1 LQESS
6 DFAATTPIM
15 KKIQDEWKQIGHV
28 PRKHSDK
35 IWKEFKDACNHYFDK
50 LKEQKDEH
58 SVEEIES
65 FDKKKSYLETL
76 REYQLTGDHKTDLDA
91 IKLTSKLENFE
102 KFLPRRHI
110 EGNSTKFWMPYL
122 IN

>member
-6 DFAATTPIM
+6 DFAATSIM
-15 KKIQDEWKQIGHV
+15 KKIQDEWKQIG
-28 PRKHSDK
+28 PKKKTDK

-91 IKLTSKLENFE
+91 IKLHIETWKILESSFS
-102 KFLPRRHI
+102 RRHI

>member
-1 LQESS
+1 MERVQGCLQSL
-6 DFAATTPIM
+6 FR
-15 KKIQDEWKQIGHV
+15 QV
-28 PRKHSDK
+28 
-35 IWKEFKDACNHYFDK
+35 
-50 LKEQKDEH
+50 KEQKDEH

-91 IKLTSKLENFE
+91 IKLHRNLE
-102 KFLPRRHI
+102 KFWKSSFPRRHI

>member
-1 LQESS
+1 MERVQGCLQSLFLSKRAERR
-6 DFAATTPIM
+6 T
-15 KKIQDEWKQIGHV
+15 H
-28 PRKHSDK
+28 
-35 IWKEFKDACNHYFDK
+35 
-50 LKEQKDEH
+50 
-58 SVEEIES
+58 EEIES

-91 IKLTSKLENFE
+91 IKLHIEKNFGKVPSKE
-102 KFLPRRHI
+102 I

>member
-1 LQESS
+1 
-6 DFAATTPIM
+6 M
-15 KKIQDEWKQIGHV
+15 KKIQDEWKNRSC
-28 PRKHSDK
+28 RKHSDK

-91 IKLTSKLENFE
+91 IKLHIETWKNFG
-102 KFLPRRHI
+102 KFLFQEDISKFNKILDALFDKLSLSKRH
-110 EGNSTKFWMPYL
+110 
-122 IN
+122 

>member
-91 IKLTSKLENFE
+91 IKL
-102 KFLPRRHI
+102 HI
-110 EGNSTKFWMPYL
+110 ET
-122 IN
+122 

>member
-1 LQESS
+1 MERVQGCLQSL
-6 DFAATTPIM
+6 FR
-15 KKIQDEWKQIGHV
+15 QV
-28 PRKHSDK
+28 
-35 IWKEFKDACNHYFDK
+35 
-50 LKEQKDEH
+50 KEQKDEH

-91 IKLTSKLENFE
+91 IKLHRNLE
-102 KFLPRRHI
+102 KFGKVPFPRRHI

>member
-1 LQESS
+1 MERVQGCLQSL
-6 DFAATTPIM
+6 FR
-15 KKIQDEWKQIGHV
+15 QV
-28 PRKHSDK
+28 
-35 IWKEFKDACNHYFDK
+35 
-50 LKEQKDEH
+50 KEQKDEH

-91 IKLTSKLENFE
+91 IKLHRNLENFG
-102 KFLPRRHI
+102 KVPFRRHI